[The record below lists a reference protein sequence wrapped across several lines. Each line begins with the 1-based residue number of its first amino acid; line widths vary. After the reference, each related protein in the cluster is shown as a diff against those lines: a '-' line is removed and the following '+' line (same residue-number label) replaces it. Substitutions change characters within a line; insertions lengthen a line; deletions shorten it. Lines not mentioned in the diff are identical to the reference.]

1 MAMNRPF
8 SALAAQADDFQ
19 RAAAEAEA
27 LAGTSAW
34 WQLSPKE
41 RARAI
46 YAQLRHIDAEHA
58 ASSTGHGS
66 PARRRTTD
74 KSVRRM
80 ASVY

>member
-1 MAMNRPF
+1 MATNRPF
-8 SALAAQADDFQ
+8 SALAMQADDFQ

-46 YAQLRHIDAEHA
+46 YAQLRRIDAEHA
-58 ASSTGHGS
+58 ASPVAHGS
-66 PARRRTTD
+66 DGRRRGAD